1 MCPVRSR
8 KECDLR
14 GRLVRLLAV
23 SAAFSLVLAA
33 CAETKD
39 TGFNNLPKAKGKG
52 GGGGAGATVIA
63 MKAGNI
69 FDPATFKAKVSE
81 KVIWRNDDTSGQ
93 PHNVVADDGSFDSNP
108 GCTLA
113 DAAKCLDEHATYSH
127 TFDKAGTYGYYCVV
141 HGARGGVGMAG
152 TIEVT

>member
-1 MCPVRSR
+1 M
-8 KECDLR
+8 

-23 SAAFSLVLAA
+23 SAAFALVLSA

-39 TGFNNLPKAKGKG
+39 TGFNNLPKAASK

-63 MKAGNI
+63 MKAGNV
-69 FDPATFKAKVSE
+69 FDPVTFKSKVGGKVS
-81 KVIWRNDDTSGQ
+81 WRNDDTSGQ

-108 GCTLA
+108 GCSLI

-127 TFDKAGTYGYYCVV
+127 TYDRAGTYGFYCTV
-141 HGARGGVGMAG
+141 HGAKGGVGMAG
-152 TIEVT
+152 TVEVS